1 MCNTKVSPPP
11 LLLTLPTMKPKQQRS
26 KSKPVNRATRK
37 IEGARIQKSA
47 SNIRNDYLNKLGIP
61 RNGSTA
67 LSEQFSAPN
76 CTPTVPIHPIIRLNK
91 EREYIAPLHIGGEQD
106 AGVSRGSPRSV
117 AQISDVLEQQS
128 LDSSHNGSSFNSNV
142 AEFLNCPKKR
152 GVTFNSQVKVVPI
165 AMRDDYTD
173 RIRAR
178 MWNNAE
184 MILENAHRNIVEF
197 NSEGWCWRQ
206 CVEEHHMYTCSITGE
221 RIHPVHCGHMPVGTY
236 H

>member
-1 MCNTKVSPPP
+1 
-11 LLLTLPTMKPKQQRS
+11 MKPKQQRS
-26 KSKPVNRATRK
+26 KSKPATRATRK
-37 IEGARIQKSA
+37 SQGVRIQKSA
-47 SNIRNDYLNKLGIP
+47 SNIRNDFLYKLGIP
-61 RNGSTA
+61 RNGSTADRA

-76 CTPTVPIHPIIRLNK
+76 CTPAVPIHPIIRLNK
-91 EREYIAPLHIGGEQD
+91 EREYIAPLHIGEQD
-106 AGVSRGSPRSV
+106 TGVNRGSPRSV
-117 AQISDVLEQQS
+117 AQITDVLEQQS
-128 LDSSHNGSSFNSNV
+128 LDSSNNGSSFNSNV

-152 GVTFNSQVKVVPI
+152 GVTFNSQVKVLPI

-173 RIRAR
+173 RIQAR

-184 MILENAHRNIVEF
+184 VILENAHRNIVEF

-206 CVEEHHMYTCSITGE
+206 CVEEHQMYTCSITGE